1 MNRFFEQAIF
11 DSRIKQDKVTVLE
24 KSLGYF
30 IGPFLALISN
40 AILASYLNRYYS
52 DVVGW
57 TDTTVFGAFAAT
69 LPIVSVIF
77 VILGNLVLGR
87 LIDTTRTKQGK
98 ARPYL
103 FLSAFLVAISLVL
116 MFSLPLDGSP
126 LLQMIWIALSYNFYY
141 AVAYPF
147 FYTSHSSMVSLSTR
161 DSNSRGLL
169 ATLSNAAGVAAV
181 GLGAS
186 ILVPMF
192 LQNIL
197 FVEKNGL
204 LDRAASY
211 QNWRFIILILCA
223 VTLLGILL
231 EYYFTRERV
240 TEEVS
245 ATLTKEKIPLAQQL
259 RACLSEKYWWL
270 IILYFLLFQLGG
282 LVKNGSM
289 SYYSR
294 WMFDGITT
302 EAQAGSAMGMLG
314 LIGGIPTALGMVVA
328 WPIANKLGKQRA
340 IVLGLA
346 LSVLG
351 GLVSFLDVHNFVI
364 VCTGVVLKGIGSIPA
379 MYVTLA
385 LLSDV
390 LDYLEL
396 KNGFRSDGFTMSVY
410 GAIMVGMSGIGNGV
424 INSLLSFAGYNP
436 SLVVQSQAVSQM
448 LVFCYLGAELIC
460 YAILVLLLSFLTVEK
475 KLKKEPAV
483 KQE

>member
-1 MNRFFEQAIF
+1 MKKFFSSSFLDSLMKQGKVTLPEQA
-11 DSRIKQDKVTVLE
+11 
-24 KSLGYF
+24 LGYF

-40 AILASYLNRYYS
+40 AILSSYLNRYYS
-52 DVVGW
+52 DVIGW
-57 TDTTVFGAFAAT
+57 TDTQKFGVFSAM
-69 LPIVSVIF
+69 LPMISVIF
-77 VILGNLVLGR
+77 VVIGNLILGR
-87 LIDTTRTKQGK
+87 LIDTTRTRQGK

-103 FLSAFLVAISLVL
+103 FLSAGLVVISLLL
-116 MFSLPLDGSP
+116 MFNLPLSSSP
-126 LLQMIWIALSYNFYY
+126 MLQMVWIALSYNFYY

-197 FVEKNGL
+197 FVETNGS
-204 LDRAASY
+204 LDRQASY
-211 QNWRFIILILCA
+211 GNWKFVILILCV
-223 VTLLGILL
+223 VTLVGILT
-231 EYYFTRERV
+231 EYFFTRERV
-240 TEEVS
+240 TEEEVETAHS
-245 ATLTKEKIPLAQQL
+245 EQKIPLSQQIK
-259 RACLSEKYWWL
+259 ACLSEPYWWM

-294 WMFDGITT
+294 WMFEGITT
-302 EAQAGSAMGMLG
+302 EAAAGSAMGMLG
-314 LIGGIPTALGMVVA
+314 LVGGIPTAVGMLVA

-340 IVLGLA
+340 IVLGLIV
-346 LSVLG
+346 SVLG
-351 GLVSFLDVHNFVI
+351 GLVSFLDVHNFTIVVI
-364 VCTGVVLKGIGSIPA
+364 GVVLKGIGSIPA

-390 LDYLEL
+390 LDYLEF

-410 GAIMVGMSGIGNGV
+410 GAIMVGMSGIGNGI
-424 INSLLSFAGYNP
+424 INSLLSIAGYDP
-436 SLVVQSQAVSQM
+436 TLAAQSVAVSNM
-448 LVFCYLGAELIC
+448 LVFCYLAAELIC
-460 YAILVLLLSFLTVEK
+460 YAILIVLLFFLTVEK
-475 KLKKEPAV
+475 KNKELGIG
-483 KQE
+483 E